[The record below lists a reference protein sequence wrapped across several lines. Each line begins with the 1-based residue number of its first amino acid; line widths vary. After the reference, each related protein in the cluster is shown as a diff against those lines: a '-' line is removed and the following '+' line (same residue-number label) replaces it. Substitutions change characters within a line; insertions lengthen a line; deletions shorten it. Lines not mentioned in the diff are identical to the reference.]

1 MLAMY
6 TSGESLIGAGHS
18 RHPIQAAKTQ
28 AV

>member
-1 MLAMY
+1 MY